1 MQRNTIPT
9 GLRRM
14 RRVATGL
21 LIAVSI
27 LYVVAYTLE
36 RSHPWVAFIRAF
48 AEAAMV
54 GALADWFAVTA
65 LFRHPLGI
73 PIPHTAVI
81 PRNKDRLGEGLG
93 RFVEENFLAPQIV
106 ADKVQ
111 AADLAGRL
119 ARWLTEPTNSAMAAA
134 GLMRGLKTIANSLS
148 DDDLQHLI
156 RRYLFAPVERT
167 ELSPL
172 LGKILAAIMAQQGH
186 RRPVDAMLRKAAE
199 LVHEYEPQLRQA
211 VRVRTSWLW
220 RRFSVDQRIADRL
233 ITVLEEMLRTAAD
246 DPNHAIRTRIDNAL
260 DNLCQQLSM
269 SPQFLA
275 EGERLKKQL
284 LEHSAFTEYLR
295 RIGRDLVDRI
305 AAPTGEQE
313 PSVDTPLAQWLRG
326 VAERVDGDEALR
338 SEINL
343 MLRGAVIRI
352 IELQRH
358 EVARLI
364 ADTVKRWDANT
375 LSGRMEAAIGA
386 DLQYIRVNGTLIGG
400 LAGLLIYVVTS
411 TLLAP

>member
-1 MQRNTIPT
+1 MQRIVIPA

-36 RSHPWVAFIRAF
+36 RTYPWVAFVRAF

-81 PRNKDRLGEGLG
+81 PRNKDRIGEGLG

-106 ADKVQ
+106 ADKIQ

-119 ARWLTEPTNSAMAAA
+119 ARWLTDSKNSAVAAN
-134 GLMRGLKTIANSLS
+134 GLMRGLATTANSLS
-148 DDDLQHLI
+148 DDDLHHLI

-172 LGKILAAIMAQQGH
+172 LGKILGAIMAQQGH

-199 LVHEYEPQLRQA
+199 LIHDYEPQLRHA
-211 VRVRTSWLW
+211 VRTRTSWLW
-220 RRFSVDQRIADRL
+220 RRFSVDQRIADRI
-233 ITVLEEMLRTAAD
+233 ITVLEETLRTAAD
-246 DPNHAIRTRIDNAL
+246 DPNHALRARIDDAL

-269 SPQFLA
+269 SPKFLA

-284 LEHSAFTEYLR
+284 LEHSAFADYLR
-295 RIGRDLVDRI
+295 RMGRDFVDQI
-305 AAPTGEQE
+305 ASRAAEQD
-313 PSVDTPLAQWLRG
+313 PSIDTPLAQWLRG
-326 VAERVDGDEALR
+326 VAERVHGDESLR
-338 SEINL
+338 LEINL

-364 ADTVKRWDANT
+364 SDTVKRWDATT

-400 LAGLLIYVVTS
+400 LAGLLIYIVTS

>member
-1 MQRNTIPT
+1 MQRVAIPA

-36 RSHPWVAFIRAF
+36 RTHPWLAYVRAF
-48 AEAAMV
+48 AEAAMI

-81 PRNKDRLGEGLG
+81 PRNKDRIGEGLG

-106 ADKVQ
+106 ADKIE
-111 AADLAGRL
+111 AADLAGGL
-119 ARWLTEPTNSAMAAA
+119 ARWLIDPQNSTAAA
-134 GLMRGLKTIANSLS
+134 NGLQRGVAMMVNSLS
-148 DDDLQHLI
+148 DDDLLSLI
-156 RRYLFAPVERT
+156 RRYLLARLERT

-172 LGKILAAIMAQQGH
+172 IGKILAALIARQGH
-186 RRPVDAMLRKAAE
+186 RRLVDAMLRKSAD
-199 LVHEYEPQLRQA
+199 LVRDYEPQLRNA
-211 VRVRTSWLW
+211 VRTRTSWLW

-233 ITVLEEMLRTAAD
+233 ITVLEELLSKAAEDPEHALRA
-246 DPNHAIRTRIDNAL
+246 RINDAL
-260 DNLCQQLSM
+260 DDLCQQLLL

-284 LEHSAFTEYLR
+284 LEHPSFEEYLR
-295 RIGRDLVDRI
+295 RIGRELADQI
-305 AAPTGEQE
+305 AARAGEQD
-313 PSVDTPLAQWLRG
+313 SSADTPLAQWLRG
-326 VAERVDGDEALR
+326 VAERVHNEDALR
-338 SEINL
+338 SELNL
-343 MLRGAVIRI
+343 MLRAAVIRI

-364 ADTVKRWDANT
+364 SDTVKRWDATT

-386 DLQYIRVNGTLIGG
+386 DLQFIRVNGTLIGG
-400 LAGLLIYVVTS
+400 LAGLLIHIVT
-411 TLLAP
+411 TTVLAR